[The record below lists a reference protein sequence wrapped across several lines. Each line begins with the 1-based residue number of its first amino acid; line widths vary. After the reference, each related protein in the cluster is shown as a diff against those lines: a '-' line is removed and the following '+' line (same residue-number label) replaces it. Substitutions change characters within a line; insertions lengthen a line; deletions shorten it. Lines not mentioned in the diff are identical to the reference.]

1 MYKVK
6 NTAKIPLVIII
17 PNSKGTKKTIPV
29 DGFLLLEDDKAKA
42 VLEVYRSWGIRLEK
56 VVENTP
62 EESSN
67 EEGGRTGSEDGS
79 SKIDVSSLNDEDKKA
94 LVKKIN
100 SMTKVLLEEFATANE
115 ISLEGLESNKAKA
128 EAIIKELGI

>member
-56 VVENTP
+56 VVESTP
-62 EESSN
+62 EEFSN

-115 ISLEGLESNKAKA
+115 ISLEGLESNKSKA